1 MKKLAKRELQLGCG
15 AALAAS
21 GVPPIL
27 LAGGFLRCGE
37 VGAGCGGARS
47 RLLSSS
53 GRESA
58 HSFGR
63 RIFKMERTHVR
74 CYGGGAGADLLRFT
88 SPAVFST
95 PSSKFSPLRFEA
107 KPA

>member
-15 AALAAS
+15 
-21 GVPPIL
+21 GG
-27 LAGGFLRCGE
+27 AGGERGP
-37 VGAGCGGARS
+37 
-47 RLLSSS
+47 
-53 GRESA
+53 A